1 MAIDDEAPARPL
13 PRFVPTLTEVVVST
27 PAPAP
32 APAAEDLSPA
42 MPPAPHLPPAALPV
56 PHAPAAAAPAP
67 RTEPPDLVEALL
79 ARLGPELER
88 QIAEAV
94 GRVLHEQMLGFNG
107 RVRKAV
113 ADVVHDAMASAL
125 LHHGAG
131 TDVGENPVKW
141 PSDP

>member
-27 PAPAP
+27 PAHAP
-32 APAAEDLSPA
+32 APAAEGPPPA
-42 MPPAPHLPPAALPV
+42 MPPVPHLPPAALPV
-56 PHAPAAAAPAP
+56 PHAPPSASAAPRA
-67 RTEPPDLVEALL
+67 EPPDLVEALL

-131 TDVGENPVKW
+131 TDVGENTVKW
-141 PSDP
+141 PSDT

>member
-1 MAIDDEAPARPL
+1 MDIDDEAPARPL

-56 PHAPAAAAPAP
+56 PHAPAP
-67 RTEPPDLVEALL
+67 RAEPPDLVEVLL

-141 PSDP
+141 PSDT

>member
-27 PAPAP
+27 PAHAP
-32 APAAEDLSPA
+32 APAAEGPPPA
-42 MPPAPHLPPAALPV
+42 MPPVPHLPPAALPV
-56 PHAPAAAAPAP
+56 PHAPPSASAAPRA
-67 RTEPPDLVEALL
+67 EPPDLVEALL

-141 PSDP
+141 PSDT

>member
-1 MAIDDEAPARPL
+1 MNPDDEPSARPP
-13 PRFVPTLTEVVVST
+13 PRGVPTLTEVVQAAAPPSE
-27 PAPAP
+27 APAP
-32 APAAEDLSPA
+32 ASLPQPDSPVSPTSHVALEPAVPA
-42 MPPAPHLPPAALPV
+42 QDPV
-56 PHAPAAAAPAP
+56 
-67 RTEPPDLVEALL
+67 DALL
-79 ARLGPELER
+79 ERLGPELER

-141 PSDP
+141 PSDT